1 MTDLEK
7 FGRAEEKTKFKWG
20 IPLHRWLKA
29 PCFRSQHL
37 LVTTVFL
44 PLQQCGTQEYSL
56 EQDSVFSPVC
66 GNTEQPCKVRMEPS
80 QSRLLP
86 KS

>member
-20 IPLHRWLKA
+20 IPLHGWLKA

-37 LVTTVFL
+37 LATA
-44 PLQQCGTQEYSL
+44 
-56 EQDSVFSPVC
+56 VFSVPP
-66 GNTEQPCKVRMEPS
+66 EM
-80 QSRLLP
+80 
-86 KS
+86 